1 MEEMILVDLPDGSVA
16 EFPLGTPEDEILAAV
31 QSMVGEQPEARQP
44 PPIGMGAEAALGAT
58 QAGFDYMGG
67 DSPRARKA
75 KEIFDATL
83 SGDQSLS
90 EGIFQGAG
98 QGISYLGEGLL
109 NLVKSGAQA
118 ITPDILE
125 DEIVNQLGIFFD
137 QPLMQLGKK
146 ALQAGGEQW
155 ARFSEE
161 NPRAARNIAAVM
173 QVAEVAPAGILA
185 PRAARAASSV
195 ELPSTRVQREAQAS
209 MEQGGLEATRNV
221 TAPYRL
227 EEASFRGVGQEAPTA
242 GRDLIP
248 VDGPDAATAGQEVL
262 PARTVAVKNP
272 AQEAAIK
279 QGFDE
284 GVIAMIREASPTDRR
299 NMLRSLEIMKDATE
313 NKMFSM
319 MNRTTDVAGESI
331 YDRYKVVRDVNEKV
345 GAGIDD
351 YAEKNL
357 KNVEVDFT
365 APVQNFQDS
374 LQKLGVKFNDDLTL
388 NFEGSVIEGVAPAER
403 ILNQVV
409 KRMRAKRNITAYDVH
424 NLKRFIDEQVNY
436 GKAAEGL
443 SGKTINVIKGL
454 RRELDQVLDNK
465 FPEYDR
471 LNTTYAET
479 IEAMDNF
486 GTAIGKVINLDS
498 PSAAGSIGTSLR
510 GLSANIKSQGRL
522 KDSVAELDSIASRY
536 KNFDDNVIAQT
547 AFTIDLDK
555 MFGTKA
561 DTSMAG
567 QIGEAIATAP
577 TSKGQFMDAAARA
590 AYNKVRGVSQEKQ
603 FEAMRNLLKSF
614 EPSK

>member
-1 MEEMILVDLPDGSVA
+1 M
-16 EFPLGTPEDEILAAV
+16 DEIKVILADGTELYFPAGTDDSIIDARV
-31 QSMVGEQPEARQP
+31 KEVVSGQSQERVP
-44 PPIGMGAEAALGAT
+44 PPIGLGAETALGAT

-67 DSPRARKA
+67 DSPRARKT

-83 SGDQSLS
+83 RGDQSLS

-109 NLVKSGAQA
+109 DLLKSGAQA

-137 QPLMQLGKK
+137 QPLMQLGKR
-146 ALQAGGEQW
+146 ARQAGGEEW

-173 QVAEVAPAGILA
+173 QVSEVAPVGVVA
-185 PRAARAASSV
+185 PRAARAASGM

-209 MEQGGLEATRNV
+209 MEQGGIEATSNI

-227 EEASFRGVGQEAPTA
+227 EEASFRGVDQEAPTA
-242 GRDLIP
+242 GREVMRLDEQGAP
-248 VDGPDAATAGQEVL
+248 EAGQGVL
-262 PARTVAVKNP
+262 APQRVAVKNP
-272 AQEAAIK
+272 AQEAAVK

-284 GVIAMIREASPTDRR
+284 GLIAMIREASPTDRR
-299 NMLRSLEIMKDATE
+299 NMLRSLEIMEQATG
-313 NKMFSM
+313 NKKFSM
-319 MNRTTDVAGESI
+319 LNRTTDIAGESI
-331 YDRYKVVRDVNEKV
+331 LDRYKLIRDVNQKA

-357 KNVEVDFT
+357 KARAVDFA
-365 APVQNFQDS
+365 APVQNFEES
-374 LQKLGVKFNDDLTL
+374 LNKLGVKFNDDLTL
-388 NFEGSVIEGVAPAER
+388 NFEGSAIEGVVPAER
-403 ILNQVV
+403 ILNQIV
-409 KRMRAKRNITAYDVH
+409 KRMRAPRQVTAYDVH

-443 SGKTINVIKGL
+443 SGKTINIIKGL
-454 RRELDQVLDNK
+454 RRELDGVLDNK

-479 IEAMDNF
+479 INAMDDF
-486 GTAIGKVINLDS
+486 GSAIGRTIDPDS
-498 PSAAGSIGTSLR
+498 PSAATAIGTSLR
-510 GLSANIKSQGRL
+510 GLGSNRQSRGRL
-522 KDSVAELDSIASRY
+522 LDSVAELDSLGNRY
-536 KNFDDNVIAQT
+536 GKFDDDVIAQT
-547 AFTIDLDK
+547 AFTIDLDRV
-555 MFGTKA
+555 FGTKA
-561 DTSMAG
+561 DTSLSG
-567 QIGEAIATAP
+567 VLGEAVTTAP

-590 AYNKVRGVSQEKQ
+590 AYNKLRGVNQEKQ

-614 EPSK
+614 NDAN